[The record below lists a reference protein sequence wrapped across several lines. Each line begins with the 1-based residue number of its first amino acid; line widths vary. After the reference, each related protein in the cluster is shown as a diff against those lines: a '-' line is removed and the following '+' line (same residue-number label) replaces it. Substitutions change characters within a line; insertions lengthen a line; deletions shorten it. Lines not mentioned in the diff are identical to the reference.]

1 MPAKGPIG
9 PTVPNPGHA
18 KTLRARGSS
27 MRAPFDARG
36 AYMTGSTD
44 LIASDEFLSKP
55 VSKENHSVG
64 SSTKP
69 GRPKAAMT
77 SCD

>member
-1 MPAKGPIG
+1 
-9 PTVPNPGHA
+9 
-18 KTLRARGSS
+18 
-27 MRAPFDARG
+27 
-36 AYMTGSTD
+36 MTGSTD